1 MFTGRVVYVIIF
13 SEYISDEWSG
23 RGEKGHSHSLHL
35 APSLALWRQM
45 RNERRRR
52 RKGRCKI

>member
-23 RGEKGHSHSLHL
+23 RGEKGPGRGG
-35 APSLALWRQM
+35 AM
-45 RNERRRR
+45 DVERASR
-52 RKGRCKI
+52 IAHTATS

>member
-45 RNERRRR
+45 RNERRR
-52 RKGRCKI
+52 KGRCKI